1 MDDGR
6 LTDGHGRTVD
16 FKNTV
21 VIMTSNIGSQ
31 WINQPGLGY
40 EEMQSRV
47 MEAMRSHFRPEFL
60 NRVDEI
66 IIFHALTKEHLKEIV
81 DIQLHQIQKR
91 LAERH
96 IELELTEAAKEFL
109 IEAGYDPVYGARP
122 LKRTIQQKILDP
134 LAVSVLA
141 GEFHEGDV
149 VCVDKQ
155 GDSLVF
161 RSRLEAE
168 LVA

>member
-1 MDDGR
+1 
-6 LTDGHGRTVD
+6 
-16 FKNTV
+16 
-21 VIMTSNIGSQ
+21 
-31 WINQPGLGY
+31 
-40 EEMQSRV
+40 
-47 MEAMRSHFRPEFL
+47 
-60 NRVDEI
+60 VDEI

-81 DIQLHQIQKR
+81 DIQLHQVQKR
-91 LAERH
+91 LTERH

-134 LAVSVLA
+134 LAVSVLS

-149 VCVDKQ
+149 VHVDKY

-161 RSRLEAE
+161 RSRIEAE